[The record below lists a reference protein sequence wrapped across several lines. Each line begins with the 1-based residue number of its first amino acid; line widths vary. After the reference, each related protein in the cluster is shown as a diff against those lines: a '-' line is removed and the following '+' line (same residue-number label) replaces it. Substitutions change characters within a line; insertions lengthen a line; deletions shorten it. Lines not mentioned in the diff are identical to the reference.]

1 VIKPI
6 GLLLFAALFCG
17 QLQAEI
23 TVTEGYIRGLP
34 PGQMTTAAFMRL
46 FNSAGQV
53 IRIQSA
59 SSPAAER
66 AEFHR
71 SSHSNGMMSMEALAA
86 VVVPARGELVLEP
99 GGVHLMLINLT
110 APLRE
115 GDSAELTL
123 QLEGGQQLTVTLPVR
138 SVLNE
143 HRY

>member
-1 VIKPI
+1 M
-6 GLLLFAALFCG
+6 LAALWCG
-17 QLQAEI
+17 QLQAEL
-23 TVTEGYIRGLP
+23 TVTDGYIRGLP

-46 FNSAGQV
+46 HNSAGQA
-53 IRIQSA
+53 IRIEGA

-71 SSHSNGMMSMEALAA
+71 SSRRDGMMSMQSLDAIA
-86 VVVPARGELVLEP
+86 VPASGQVVLEP

-110 APLRE
+110 GPLLD

-123 QLEGGQQLTVTLPVR
+123 QLADGQQLIVTLPVR

-143 HRY
+143 R